1 MICPTCQGK
10 PQHPPCMECGGSGFS
25 HCCDG
30 PPEQPA
36 ACTCDDWSGAMLP
49 DRNCPVHF
57 PPSIVEFSYKVGDV
71 VPAQFR
77 NCGGSYGLEYP
88 YIFANVAG
96 QYIIWHRNSGEVV
109 YIEESKFPA
118 LHQYRCAEECQRR
131 NGLRPNTVSAEVLA
145 EIDAQE

>member
-1 MICPTCQGK
+1 
-10 PQHPPCMECGGSGFS
+10 MECGGSGFS

-36 ACTCDDWSGAMLP
+36 D
-49 DRNCPVHF
+49 
-57 PPSIVEFSYKVGDV
+57 PPAYKIGDIVPS
-71 VPAQFR
+71 QFR

-96 QYIIWHRNSGEVV
+96 QYIIWHRHSGEVV
-109 YIEESKFPA
+109 YIETSKFPA